1 MMGESMESSGKEILD
16 RILKDARE
24 KAESIIVD
32 ARKSAET
39 VIEKQR
45 QSARQNAEKKAAS
58 LLKRAANDADI
69 IRGKVST
76 DIKRQ
81 AGWIVLSEK
90 NRLITSVLNEAKKR
104 LVNMQKSEDYVTVLE
119 KLIVHASTVLGG
131 GMLEVVLN
139 ENDSKLAIKFDKLE
153 KEISDRSGVRT
164 QLEVSEQKTKDV
176 GVIVKT
182 IDDQIFVDNTFEAI
196 LSRRE
201 RELRLKIARILFS
214 NMD

>member
-1 MMGESMESSGKEILD
+1 MKYY
-16 RILKDARE
+16 LKDARE

-214 NMD
+214 NME